1 MTSPLRVLLA
11 EDNPGDVMLV
21 RDALQQQ
28 SMNFELLV
36 VDDGDKIRS
45 FLNNAAADH
54 PGPDVLLLDLNLP
67 RLEGPDMFR
76 LLRDHPC
83 CCDAPLIV
91 ITSSDSPRDR
101 AWTEEFRVAHFF
113 RKPSNYDG
121 FMKLGELVLGV
132 LKTDRYDGP
141 SSEN

>member
-1 MTSPLRVLLA
+1 MTAPVRVLLA

-28 SMNFELLV
+28 SIEFELLV
-36 VDDGDKIRS
+36 VEDGDKIRS
-45 FLNNAAADH
+45 FLDNPARNH
-54 PGPDVLLLDLNLP
+54 PGPDILLLDLNLP
-67 RLEGPDMFR
+67 RVDGPDMFR

-101 AWTEEFRVAHFF
+101 AWTEQFRVAHFF
-113 RKPSNYDG
+113 RKPSNYDA
-121 FMKLGELVLGV
+121 FMKLGELVRAVVKGNG
-132 LKTDRYDGP
+132 Y
-141 SSEN
+141 S

>member
-1 MTSPLRVLLA
+1 MNPPLRVLLA
-11 EDNPGDVMLV
+11 EDNPADVMLV
-21 RDALQQQ
+21 RHALRQQ
-28 SMNFELLV
+28 SMEFELFV

-45 FLNNAAADH
+45 FLNNAETHH

-67 RLEGPDMFR
+67 RVEGPDMFR

-101 AWTEEFRVAHFF
+101 AWTEQFRVAHFF
-113 RKPSNYDG
+113 RKPSDYDA
-121 FMKLGELVLGV
+121 FMKLGEVVRAV
-132 LKTDRYDGP
+132 LKTNGY
-141 SSEN
+141 N

>member
-1 MTSPLRVLLA
+1 MTPPLRVLLA

-21 RDALQQQ
+21 RDALRQQ
-28 SMNFELLV
+28 SIDFELLV

-45 FLNNAAADH
+45 FLNNATADH

-67 RLEGPDMFR
+67 RLDGPDMFR

-101 AWTEEFRVAHFF
+101 AWTEQFGVAHFF
-113 RKPSNYDG
+113 RKPSNYDA
-121 FMKLGELVLGV
+121 FMKLGEVVRGV
-132 LKTDRYDGP
+132 LKTNGY
-141 SSEN
+141 S

>member
-1 MTSPLRVLLA
+1 MTAPLRVLLA

-28 SMNFELLV
+28 LTNFELLV
-36 VDDGDKIRS
+36 IDNGDKIRS
-45 FLNNAAADH
+45 YLSNPATNH

-67 RLEGPDMFR
+67 RVDGPDMFR

-83 CCDAPLIV
+83 CSKVPLIV

-101 AWTEEFRVAHFF
+101 AWTEEFRIAHFF
-113 RKPSNYDG
+113 RKPSDYDA
-121 FMKLGELVLGV
+121 FMKLGELVRAVVQTNG
-132 LKTDRYDGP
+132 Y
-141 SSEN
+141 S